1 MTCQGF
7 GQPAATNLATSIESN
22 MSRTEPEVVG
32 SIAKTLLKG
41 TPKLDLQQG
50 LDALDRLIE
59 SASTKEFQEKLAAL
73 HATKPWH
80 EFQEMFKMRRELTN
94 SVAIPVIVDYG
105 YEASDEGVNMF
116 MRTLMKPP
124 FRGTAQAQEKH
135 SALRILLNLDVE
147 VVDYFDGKAPKFG
160 RMWVITQKCP
170 KDGLPV
176 LENRYAKGRV
186 VATRLHARA
195 VVQEFGQEGG
205 YLRFRKLEGPGPK
218 YGWVQIVPGIVE
230 PQE

>member
-135 SALRILLNLDVE
+135 CALRVLLNLDE
-147 VVDYFDGKAPKFG
+147 EAMDDLDIKAPKFG
-160 RMWVITQKCP
+160 RVWVVTKKCP
-170 KDGLPV
+170 KEGLPV
-176 LENRYAKGRV
+176 FE
-186 VATRLHARA
+186 TRLTN
-195 VVQEFGQEGG
+195 G
-205 YLRFRKLEGPGPK
+205 KK
-218 YGWVQIVPGIVE
+218 NGIT
-230 PQE
+230 PSW